1 MGGTDSIKDI
11 FKSFQYVETILKYVK
26 YSDKQTSNNMNVR
39 MHISFDA
46 GEIEEKEGTKQ
57 ILKIACNTS
66 FVSDNDEKNI
76 LEVIMQSVFTVEKDI
91 DLKNIKDIVENNEEL
106 RSYLLNPVLSE
117 SSLLIGFITQKTFK
131 VPTIIFPNT

>member
-1 MGGTDSIKDI
+1 
-11 FKSFQYVETILKYVK
+11 
-26 YSDKQTSNNMNVR
+26 

>member
-1 MGGTDSIKDI
+1 
-11 FKSFQYVETILKYVK
+11 
-26 YSDKQTSNNMNVR
+26 MNVKNS
-39 MHISFDA
+39 ISFDA
-46 GEIEEKEGTKQ
+46 GEVQEKEGTKQ
-57 ILKIACNTS
+57 ILKIVCNTS

-91 DLKNIKDIVENNEEL
+91 DLKNIKDIVENNKEL